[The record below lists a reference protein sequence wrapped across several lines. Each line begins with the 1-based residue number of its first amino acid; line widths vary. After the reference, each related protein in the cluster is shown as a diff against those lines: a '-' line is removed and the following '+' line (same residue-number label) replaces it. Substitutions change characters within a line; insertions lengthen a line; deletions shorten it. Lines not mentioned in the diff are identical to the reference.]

1 MGYTSGMDGRAGAL
15 AGVPPRRGAKV
26 ARTDECRPN
35 GSQLNELED
44 VLGLP
49 ITRFVDQHVRSLLT
63 WDLLVFFHRT
73 PGAVLD
79 IDALA
84 SRLGRRVGEL
94 QPEIEELCRERVL
107 ESSGGLIRY
116 HPDGELRETIES
128 FVAACQER
136 GRRLALIALV
146 LHKIN
151 PHDE

>member
-1 MGYTSGMDGRAGAL
+1 M
-15 AGVPPRRGAKV
+15 
-26 ARTDECRPN
+26 N
-35 GSQLNELED
+35 NLED

-49 ITRFVDQHVRSLLT
+49 ITRFVDRHVRSLLT

-73 PGAVLD
+73 PEAVLD
-79 IDALA
+79 VESLA
-84 SRLGRRVGEL
+84 VRLGRRVEEL

-107 ESSGGLIRY
+107 ESSAGLVRY
-116 HPDGELRETIES
+116 RPDAEMHATIET